1 MDVKTNI
8 AMSGMSSRLPSRM
21 GLMTAAALVGFTLLA
36 PAAAFDGTRTPPDA
50 RLSTP
55 DRPVPP
61 RSIGPETPAVTPFEA
76 FRSGARAL
84 RAGEM
89 DKAVTSLE
97 YAAEQ
102 GHPVAQWKLGRMY
115 ADGEGVKRNDL
126 RAFEYFSRIAN
137 AHADDNPSGPQS
149 RFVASAFVA
158 LGHYHLE
165 GIPESRVKPDA
176 VRARQMYAYA
186 ASYFGDADAQYH
198 LGRMYLE
205 GTGVPKDARQAG
217 RWLLLA
223 AQKGQHHAQAVL
235 GSMLFKGD
243 QVQRQG
249 ARGLMWLTLAAEAR
263 SAEETWIA
271 KLHEAASKQ
280 ATDDEKALA
289 LSYLER
295 WLRGRR
301 D

>member
-1 MDVKTNI
+1 MRI
-8 AMSGMSSRLPSRM
+8 SR
-21 GLMTAAALVGFTLLA
+21 GVAATALIGFALFA
-36 PAAAFDGTRTPPDA
+36 PASAFDGTRTPPNA
-50 RLSTP
+50 PLAAP

-61 RSIGPETPAVTPFEA
+61 RSIGPEAAAPTVTPYEA
-76 FRSGARAL
+76 FRSGTRAL

-102 GHPVAQWKLGRMY
+102 GHPAAQWKLGRMY

-137 AHADDNPSGPQS
+137 AHADDNPSAPQA

-158 LGHYHLE
+158 LGHYYLE
-165 GIPESRVKPDA
+165 GIPNTRVKPDA
-176 VRARQMYAYA
+176 ARARQMYAYA

-205 GTGVPKDARQAG
+205 GVGVPKDARQAA
-217 RWLLLA
+217 RWLLHA
-223 AQKGQHHAQAVL
+223 ARKGQYQAQAVL

-243 QVQRQG
+243 QLPRQG

-263 SAEETWIA
+263 APEETWIA
-271 KLHEAASKQ
+271 QLHDAASKQ

-289 LSYLER
+289 LAYLER
-295 WLRGRR
+295 WLKGVR

>member
-1 MDVKTNI
+1 MRISSGVAAI
-8 AMSGMSSRLPSRM
+8 ALIGF
-21 GLMTAAALVGFTLLA
+21 ALCA
-36 PAAAFDGTRTPPDA
+36 PASAFDGTRTPPTA
-50 RLSTP
+50 PLAEP

-61 RSIGPETPAVTPFEA
+61 RSIGPETAAPTVTPYEA
-76 FRSGARAL
+76 FRSGTRAL

-102 GHPVAQWKLGRMY
+102 GHPAAQWKLGRMY
-115 ADGEGVKRNDL
+115 AEGEGVKRNDL

-137 AHADDNPSGPQS
+137 AHADDSPSAPQA

-158 LGHYHLE
+158 LGHYYLE
-165 GIPESRVKPDA
+165 GIPNTRVKPDTS
-176 VRARQMYAYA
+176 RARQMYAYA

-205 GTGVPKDARQAG
+205 GTGVPKDARQAA
-217 RWLLLA
+217 RWLLHA
-223 AQKGQHHAQAVL
+223 ARKGQYQAQAVL

-243 QVQRQG
+243 QLPRQS

-263 SAEETWIA
+263 TSEETWIA
-271 KLHEAASKQ
+271 QLHDAASKQ

-289 LSYLER
+289 LAYLER
-295 WLRGRR
+295 WLKGVRE
-301 D
+301 